1 MTNELSVFKKSTSV
15 RKDDTN
21 LTIRTTKEIK
31 SKFNEYSDLEGM
43 TRKQFLA
50 FLIKNYESL

>member
-1 MTNELSVFKKSTSV
+1 MSNDLSVFKRKVSK

-21 LTIRTTKEIK
+21 LTIRTTSEVKN
-31 SKFNEYSDLEGM
+31 KFNEYSDLEGM
-43 TRKQFLA
+43 TKKQFMA